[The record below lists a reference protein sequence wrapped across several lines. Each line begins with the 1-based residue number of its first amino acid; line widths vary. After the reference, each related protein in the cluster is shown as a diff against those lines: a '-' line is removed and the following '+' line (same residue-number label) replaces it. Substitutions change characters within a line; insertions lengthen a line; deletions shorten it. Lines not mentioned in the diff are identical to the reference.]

1 MASNVKP
8 GKWYNLAAQPNS
20 NGALECYIYG
30 EIGGWQEGS
39 PTQANFMADL
49 LAAGPVKKID
59 IRINSPGGDA
69 FDALGIYNFLRAKG
83 YEVTSYVDGLAA
95 SAASIIAMTGKV
107 VMASNA
113 VMILHEPFMMTMGS
127 ADELARAS
135 EQVRVI
141 QDSLTGIYMARTGQT
156 KSKIAQLM
164 ADMTPISAQMAKEM
178 GFADEISD
186 PVAIAASLS
195 KDKFPKIAAKAPSFF
210 AEKPAPKE
218 KDMTPEEIQKIKDD
232 AAASV
237 RAEIA
242 TFKAEFG
249 EKAMDYLDQ
258 KLSLDAARAAYAGH
272 LKAQLDAKT
281 AELATVR
288 AELDTVKA
296 NGKAGFVKHD
306 GSDGAK
312 ASVDDDALLAK
323 HKIDLATIKDYAKKN
338 GKKFDDVKA
347 MMVRDLRAFE
357 ASRE

>member
-1 MASNVKP
+1 MPSNIKP

-30 EIGGWQEGS
+30 EIGGWQEGA

-49 LAAGPVKKID
+49 QAAGPVKKID

-83 YEVTSYVDGLAA
+83 YEVTSYIDGLAA

-113 VMILHEPFMMTMGS
+113 VMILHEPFMATMGS

-141 QDSLTGIYMARTGQT
+141 QDSLTGIYMQRTGQT
-156 KSKIAQLM
+156 KAKIAQLM

-178 GFADEISD
+178 GFADEITD
-186 PVAIAASLS
+186 PVAVAASLS
-195 KDKFPKIAAKAPSFF
+195 KDKFPKIAAKAPAFF
-210 AEKPAPKE
+210 ADKPAQKE
-218 KDMTPEEIQKIKDD
+218 PEMTPEEIQKIKDE

-249 EKAMDYLDQ
+249 DKAMDYLDQ
-258 KLSLDAARAAYAGH
+258 KLTLDAARAAYAGH
-272 LKAQLDAKT
+272 LKAQLEAVKADFAK
-281 AELATVR
+281 AQQELA
-288 AELDTVKA
+288 TVKA
-296 NGKAGFVKHD
+296 NGKSGFVKHD
-306 GSDGAK
+306 GGDGA
-312 ASVDDDALLAK
+312 SQSDDDALLAK
-323 HKIDLATIKDYAKKN
+323 HGHSKESIKAFARN
-338 GKKFDDVKA
+338 VGKSVSDVKA
-347 MMVRDLRAFE
+347 MLVKDIREFE
-357 ASRE
+357 KSKQE